1 MTFLCF
7 QGDVLSLFVPE
18 LCSNI
23 QLTSDGEENFFGGG
37 DRKINAFRFKP
48 ADTMFDYS
56 IEENKC
62 FCSTG

>member
-1 MTFLCF
+1 
-7 QGDVLSLFVPE
+7 LFVPE

-37 DRKINAFRFKP
+37 DRQINAFRFKP

-56 IEENKC
+56 IEENQC